1 MKEKPMKYLA
11 AAFAATAMAFAA
23 PVSAADAAFEA
34 DSAKLAAMLAEP
46 QKGDKNANAVLL
58 DKISF
63 EPGCVDATLP
73 SVHAGIR

>member
-1 MKEKPMKYLA
+1 MRGKTMKYLA
-11 AAFAATAMAFAA
+11 AAFAATAMAFTT

-46 QKGDKNANAVLL
+46 QKGDKAANALWL

-73 SVHAGIR
+73 SVYAGIR